1 VIIKGTGVIFSSLQI
16 NKIIG
21 IKIIIEV
28 TLPRKAEEKAVT
40 TNINIIISNG
50 FPRASLAVL
59 IAIYIKIPVLRNTA
73 ITSIIPIKKK
83 ITFQSIALR
92 AMS

>member
-1 VIIKGTGVIFSSLQI
+1 MR
-16 NKIIG
+16 
-21 IKIIIEV
+21 IIIVV
-28 TLPRKAEEKAVT
+28 TLPRKAEAIAVM
-40 TNINIIISNG
+40 TNINIIINKG

-59 IAIYIKIPVLRNTA
+59 IAIYIKIPVLLNTA